1 MKLYHGSNI
10 KVEIPKILN
19 NFRRLDFGKGFYLT
33 TDLEQAKKWATIT
46 TNRRNTG
53 KAVVNVYEIDNDILN
68 KLNIYAYNHPT
79 KEWLKFVAKNRNL
92 EIYKNKYD
100 IVIGPVANDNTL
112 PVINRYLEGIYNEE
126 ETIKRLLPQK
136 LKNQYVFKTE
146 NALKELVFKGV
157 IEVD

>member
-68 KLNIYAYNHPT
+68 KLNIYAYNHLLHKMD
-79 KEWLKFVAKNRNL
+79 KE
-92 EIYKNKYD
+92 
-100 IVIGPVANDNTL
+100 AN
-112 PVINRYLEGIYNEE
+112 YFH
-126 ETIKRLLPQK
+126 QS
-136 LKNQYVFKTE
+136 
-146 NALKELVFKGV
+146 
-157 IEVD
+157 